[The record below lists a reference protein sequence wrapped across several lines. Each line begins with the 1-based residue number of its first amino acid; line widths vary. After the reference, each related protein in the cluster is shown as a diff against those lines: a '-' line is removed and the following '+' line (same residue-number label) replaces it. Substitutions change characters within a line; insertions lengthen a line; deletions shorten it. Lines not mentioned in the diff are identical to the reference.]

1 MPVPS
6 AATFARLADLIA
18 IPDAAD
24 RPTRS
29 VVEAFTGK
37 ELATVPVGTAQD
49 AQDAIAR
56 ARVAQK
62 EWATRPV
69 TERAA
74 IFHRY
79 RDLVL
84 ENRDALMD
92 MAQAE
97 TGKSRA
103 AAQEEVLD
111 ISMTARHYA
120 RVAPKLLRPR
130 RISGMLPGL
139 TKTVVRY
146 QPKGV
151 VGVISPWNYP
161 MTLAVS
167 DAVAALLAG
176 NAVVLKPDSQTPYCA
191 LACVDL
197 LYQAGLPRD
206 LFAVVPGPG
215 SVVGTALVENTEY
228 LMFTGSSAT
237 GQLLAEQAGRRLI
250 GFSAELGGKNP
261 MIVTAGA
268 NLREVTDAAVRACYS
283 NSGQLCISIERIYVE
298 ESIAP
303 EFTRMFGERVRNMK
317 LGAGYD
323 FGIEMGSLVS
333 EAQVKAVSSHVD
345 DAVVKGATVVA
356 GGKARPDLGPL
367 FYEPTVLTGVPED
380 AECYR
385 DETFGPLVSIYPVAD
400 VDEAIERANDTEY
413 GLNASV
419 WAGTK
424 AEGEAIAARIHAGTV
439 NVDEG
444 YAPAW
449 GSTGAPMGGMGVSG
463 VGRRHGDDGLLKY
476 TEPQTIA
483 TTRILNLG
491 GPRGLSPK
499 VWAKIMPPF
508 VKALQWIPGR

>member
-1 MPVPS
+1 
-6 AATFARLADLIA
+6 
-18 IPDAAD
+18 
-24 RPTRS
+24 
-29 VVEAFTGK
+29 
-37 ELATVPVGTAQD
+37 
-49 AQDAIAR
+49 
-56 ARVAQK
+56 
-62 EWATRPV
+62 
-69 TERAA
+69 
-74 IFHRY
+74 
-79 RDLVL
+79 
-84 ENRDALMD
+84 
-92 MAQAE
+92 
-97 TGKSRA
+97 
-103 AAQEEVLD
+103 
-111 ISMTARHYA
+111 
-120 RVAPKLLRPR
+120 
-130 RISGMLPGL
+130 
-139 TKTVVRY
+139 
-146 QPKGV
+146 
-151 VGVISPWNYP
+151 
-161 MTLAVS
+161 TLAVS

-303 EFTRMFGERVRNMK
+303 EFTRMFGDRVRNMK

-367 FYEPTVLTGVPED
+367 FFEPTVLTGVPED

-400 VDEAIERANDTEY
+400 VDEAIDRANDTEY